1 MNEKP
6 QVTTAEELKEAATR
20 MVEIQ
25 GFEPGEVMRF
35 RIRRA
40 SLVDLLEQGSLP
52 NDLLNIVFEVLKIK
66 VDKGA
71 VNPLEDLTPA
81 KFTEFYKL
89 MDNVCKAVM
98 VEPSYEEARDLLIDA
113 QKIQIYQYAQYGL
126 RVLERFRE
134 RPKPNVEAGGSGE
147 GVQPKAKQ
155 LPAGTGD
162 A

>member
-1 MNEKP
+1 MSE
-6 QVTTAEELKEAATR
+6 VTSIEELKAAATR
-20 MVEIQ
+20 VVEIV
-25 GFEPGEVMRF
+25 GFEPDEVLKF
-35 RIRRA
+35 KIRRA
-40 SLVDLLEQGSLP
+40 SLTDLLEQGALP

-66 VDKGA
+66 SSKGA
-71 VNPLEDLTPA
+71 MNPLDDLDPE
-81 KFTEFYKL
+81 KFTEFCKL